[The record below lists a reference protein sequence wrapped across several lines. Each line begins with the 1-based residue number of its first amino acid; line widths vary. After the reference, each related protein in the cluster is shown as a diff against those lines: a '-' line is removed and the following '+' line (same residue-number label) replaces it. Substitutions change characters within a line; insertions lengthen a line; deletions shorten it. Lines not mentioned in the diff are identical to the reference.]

1 MLALF
6 CFLAATP
13 TPKSLAVGLFAVVP
27 MPLRA
32 PGAAAAIP
40 RRNITKLK
48 VMSRAGKRG
57 EMYFI
62 QGNLF

>member
-13 TPKSLAVGLFAVVP
+13 SPKSVGVGLFAVVP
-27 MPLRA
+27 MPFGA

-48 VMSRAGKRG
+48 VVLMTR
-57 EMYFI
+57 
-62 QGNLF
+62 